1 MVVAFPK
8 LVLFLQH
15 GTVATSSETS
25 VGTQPGGSVTSRTAS
40 ETPQVPSSTSHH
52 HTGAKFRHG
61 LLQLMIHTIDPL
73 HDGKVDEKATQLHA
87 IASLKVLLDATKPQ
101 NGAATSSAANHIAAA
116 AKQETMLAPSSIAD
130 MPNGVAN
137 ALTDVNLEARRMSS
151 VRARK
156 SLTSQAV
163 VCLQVGETEEE
174 PPEAMDMSWP
184 SGARKRI
191 TYILLAPI
199 VFPLWLTLPDTRSR
213 RGKKFFPI
221 TFLGSIVWIAAYS
234 YLMVWWANVIGET
247 AEIPPEVMGLT
258 FLAAGTSIP
267 DLITSVIVARK
278 GFGDMAVSSSVGSN
292 IFDVTVGLPVP
303 WLLFGIIYGEPVEV
317 TSAGMVCSITI
328 LFMMLLFVIMSIA
341 CFRWKMNKGLGFT
354 MFLLYFVFVAVSL
367 MFEYKYIVC
376 PV

>member
-1 MVVAFPK
+1 MG
-8 LVLFLQH
+8 H

-40 ETPQVPSSTSHH
+40 ETPQVPTSSGH

-73 HDGKVDEKATQLHA
+73 HDGQYAGKVDEKATQLHA
-87 IASLKVLLDATKPQ
+87 IASLKVLLDATKPH
-101 NGAATSSAANHIAAA
+101 NGAATSSAANHVSAV
-116 AKQETMLAPSSIAD
+116 KQETMLAPSNIAD

-137 ALTDVNLEARRMSS
+137 VLTDINLETRRMSS

-163 VCLQVGETEEE
+163 VCLQVGDTDDDT
-174 PPEAMDMSWP
+174 PEAMDMSWP
-184 SGARKRI
+184 SEARKRL

-199 VFPLWLTLPDTRSR
+199 VFPLWLTLPDTRSP

-221 TFLGSIVWIAAYS
+221 TFLGSILWIAAYS
-234 YLMVWWANVIGET
+234 YLMVWWANVVGRT
-247 AEIPPEVMGLT
+247 VRIPPEVMGLT

-303 WLLFGIIYGEPVEV
+303 WLLYGIIYGEGVKV
-317 TSAGMVCSITI
+317 NSVGMVCSITI
-328 LFMMLLFVIMSIA
+328 LFMMLIFVIMSIA
-341 CFRWKMNKGLGFT
+341 CFHWKMNKSLGFT

-367 MFEYKYIVC
+367 MFEYGKLVC
-376 PV
+376 PF